1 MKYETLKAE
10 NVSLSRDLALL
21 RLLLLKNFALSLL

>member
-10 NVSLSRDLALL
+10 SVSLSRDLALL
-21 RLLLLKNFALSLL
+21 RRLVLENL